1 MAAKTKS
8 EEEEPTEISAPV
20 ELTAEEINM
29 LYQLA
34 KQASIPVSNIGYVYQ
49 VIQHTEQ
56 YLMANLKK

>member
-1 MAAKTKS
+1 MATKTT
-8 EEEEPTEISAPV
+8 EETTAIQPPA

-34 KQASIPVSNIGYVYQ
+34 KQASISVSNIGQVYQ

>member
-1 MAAKTKS
+1 MTAKSKDMSETKA
-8 EEEEPTEISAPV
+8 PTQLKV
-20 ELTAEEINM
+20 EEINM

>member
-1 MAAKTKS
+1 MAARTKS
-8 EEEEPTEISAPV
+8 EESTEIKAPV
-20 ELTAEEINM
+20 ELTVEEINM

-34 KQASIPVSNIGYVYQ
+34 KQASIPVSNIGHVYQ

>member
-1 MAAKTKS
+1 MAARTKT
-8 EEEEPTEISAPV
+8 EESTEIKAPV

-34 KQASIPVSNIGYVYQ
+34 KQASIPVSNIGQVYQ

>member
-1 MAAKTKS
+1 MATKTT
-8 EEEEPTEISAPV
+8 EETVGIKAPA

-34 KQASIPVSNIGYVYQ
+34 KQASISVSNIGQVYQ

>member
-1 MAAKTKS
+1 MATRTKT
-8 EEEEPTEISAPV
+8 EESTEIKAPV

-34 KQASIPVSNIGYVYQ
+34 KQASIPVSNIGQVYQ

>member
-1 MAAKTKS
+1 MATRTKTDELIETATPS
-8 EEEEPTEISAPV
+8 
-20 ELTAEEINM
+20 ELTVEEINM

-34 KQASIPVSNIGYVYQ
+34 KQASIPVSNIGQVYQ

>member
-1 MAAKTKS
+1 MATKTT
-8 EEEEPTEISAPV
+8 EETVRIKAPA

-34 KQASIPVSNIGYVYQ
+34 KQASISVSNIGQVYQ

>member
-1 MAAKTKS
+1 MATRTKT
-8 EEEEPTEISAPV
+8 EESTEIKAPA

>member
-1 MAAKTKS
+1 MAARTKS
-8 EEEEPTEISAPV
+8 EESTEIEAPA

-34 KQASIPVSNIGYVYQ
+34 KQASIPVSNIGQVYQ

>member
-1 MAAKTKS
+1 MATRTKT
-8 EEEEPTEISAPV
+8 EEPEIKAPA

-34 KQASIPVSNIGYVYQ
+34 KQASIPVSNIGQVYQ
-49 VIQHTEQ
+49 VIQHTER